1 MKGLEWQLISVR
13 FYCKYTTCLDFQKS
27 RRILTSSKAVPR
39 TISAMLVV
47 EDLSSNEK
55 VAEIAKTPVNNIP
68 KEVNTLE
75 ILVLL
80 TISGQLYEN
89 TIEWMDSLCDIILS
103 LNY

>member
-1 MKGLEWQLISVR
+1 
-13 FYCKYTTCLDFQKS
+13 
-27 RRILTSSKAVPR
+27 
-39 TISAMLVV
+39 MLVV

-80 TISGQLYEN
+80 TISGQLDEN
-89 TIEWMDSLCDIILS
+89 TIE
-103 LNY
+103 